1 MQHAG
6 DRELDRNS
14 IRHCTQSVFK
24 KNEKVHVYKKQG
36 FQLKHMKHGNHVCRV
51 WQI

>member
-1 MQHAG
+1 MLAIAS
-6 DRELDRNS
+6 L
-14 IRHCTQSVFK
+14 IATQSGIARNQFFK
-24 KNEKVHVYKKQG
+24 KIEKVHVYKKQG